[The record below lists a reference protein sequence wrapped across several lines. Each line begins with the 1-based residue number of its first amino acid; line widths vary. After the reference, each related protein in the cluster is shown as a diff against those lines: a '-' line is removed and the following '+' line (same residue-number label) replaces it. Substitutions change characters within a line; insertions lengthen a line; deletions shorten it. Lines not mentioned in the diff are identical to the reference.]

1 MSQRKQGMDILER
14 SHSVK
19 QSLES
24 LKSGIEYEVQ
34 RGHLLINPDE
44 IGDILDRYLLWA
56 GNLGVFNSSASEPS
70 LESRLSM
77 IPEVKNQIGDL
88 LNDLLEV
95 MDELQDKLADQP
107 DQMIPTNSRDGISHS
122 FSSDSLYEETHTII
136 EVMSLHIGSLFR
148 MSILAQK
155 GLPKAHQGFREWD
168 LDQAV
173 LDIKYV
179 ERRFTKL
186 SRPNTR
192 WLAERI
198 GIANA
203 KRRWQIRYFH
213 DHKARR
219 GVDID
224 KAAAKLSDEAET
236 AELNAAQGKDKGR
249 LKNTSQTFEWSESLR
264 LPSLGVLSLDGTPF
278 TCPICSTD
286 QFFQTEE
293 DWVLHALSDLRAY
306 VCTALETECADRMF
320 SSREAWFNHEL
331 QFHRSRYTCVLCSE
345 QIGDRAATES
355 HISSIHGA
363 FKIEQVK
370 ALVDTG
376 RVIPTYFEDH
386 DCPFC
391 DGWVDSLKSQE
402 DTGDK
407 SLIEEDGKLLVSRF
421 QFARHIATHQEQ
433 IATSVLPSPRR
444 FLPQPTG
451 RSIDAERSATHPTAP
466 PIVTNSTPSEGGND
480 GNLTKPRTRMAPSF
494 DTLRA
499 DNQGKYGKSRSKPVG
514 TTDWCWTCC
523 GCGKGG
529 NNSYAF
535 HPNCVE
541 CGHVRC
547 SNCSTWVPR

>member
-1 MSQRKQGMDILER
+1 MPERKQGVNILER
-14 SHSVK
+14 SHDVK
-19 QSLES
+19 RSLES
-24 LKSGIEYEVQ
+24 LKSGIENEVQ
-34 RGHLLINPDE
+34 RDHLLLNPDE
-44 IGDILDRYLLWA
+44 IGDILDRFLLWA
-56 GNLGVFNSSASEPS
+56 GNLGVFNSPASEPS

-77 IPEVKNQIGDL
+77 IPEVENQIGDL

-95 MDELQDKLADQP
+95 MDELKDKLANQP

-122 FSSDSLYEETHTII
+122 FSGDSLYDETHTII

-148 MSILAQK
+148 MSILVQRE
-155 GLPKAHQGFREWD
+155 LPKARQGFRDWD

-173 LDIKYV
+173 LDVKYV

-219 GVDID
+219 GVDIN
-224 KAAAKLSDEAET
+224 KAAAELSDEAKT
-236 AELNAAQGKDKGR
+236 AELNAAQGKDKGP
-249 LKNTSQTFEWSESLR
+249 LKNISQTFEWSESLR
-264 LPSLGVLSLDGTPF
+264 LPSLGLLSSDETPF
-278 TCPICSTD
+278 ECPICSTD
-286 QFFQTEE
+286 QSFQTEE
-293 DWVLHALSDLRAY
+293 DWVLHALSDLKAK
-306 VCTALETECADRMF
+306 
-320 SSREAWFNHEL
+320 
-331 QFHRSRYTCVLCSE
+331 

-363 FKIEQVK
+363 FKVEQVK

-391 DGWVDSLKSQE
+391 DGWVDSLGFQE

-407 SLIEEDGKLLVSRF
+407 SLIEEDGKLLVSRS
-421 QFARHIATHQEQ
+421 QFAKHIATHQEL
-433 IATSVLPSPRR
+433 IATSVLPLPTR

-451 RSIDAERSATHPTAP
+451 RSIQAESSTTHSTAHP
-466 PIVTNSTPSEGGND
+466 VVTTSIPSEGGND
-480 GNLTKPRTRMAPSF
+480 GNLTRSRTRMAPSPR
-494 DTLRA
+494 TLRA
-499 DNQGKYGKSRSKPVG
+499 DNQGKYGRSRLKPAD
-514 TTDWCWTCC
+514 TTNWRWTCC
-523 GCGKGG
+523 ACHSVGRAEVDR
-529 NNSYAF
+529 YD
-535 HPNCVE
+535 PNL
-541 CGHVRC
+541 
-547 SNCSTWVPR
+547 